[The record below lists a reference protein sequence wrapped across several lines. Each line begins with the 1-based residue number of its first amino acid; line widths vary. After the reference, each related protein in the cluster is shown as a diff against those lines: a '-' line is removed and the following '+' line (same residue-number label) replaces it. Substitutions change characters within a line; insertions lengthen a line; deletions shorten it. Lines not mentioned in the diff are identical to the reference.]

1 MFENYGSYCL
11 LLGFALVVIGWLWF
25 VVRAYRTQRVWGVG
39 CFFFPPAGI
48 IFAAKHFSRVR
59 WPLGIMGNGLILM
72 AATFGL
78 SYYLATH
85 ANLGER
91 LKTVNGEQHL
101 TLTGWDQKDYSLI
114 REHQNLVVLQM
125 ANSDVTDQTLIHL
138 EKLSQLRELDLNSSQ
153 ITDDGLAQLAKL
165 PALQILRLR
174 KTKVTDAGF
183 QQHLLPLEKLAEVDM
198 RETSVA
204 SKTLRDW
211 KKLQP
216 EVRKF
221 LK

>member
-1 MFENYGSYCL
+1 
-11 LLGFALVVIGWLWF
+11 
-25 VVRAYRTQRVWGVG
+25 
-39 CFFFPPAGI
+39 
-48 IFAAKHFSRVR
+48 
-59 WPLGIMGNGLILM
+59 
-72 AATFGL
+72 
-78 SYYLATH
+78 
-85 ANLGER
+85 
-91 LKTVNGEQHL
+91 
-101 TLTGWDQKDYSLI
+101 
-114 REHQNLVVLQM
+114 M

-153 ITDDGLAQLAKL
+153 VTDDGLAQLAKL
-165 PALQILRLR
+165 PALQILRLS
-174 KTKVTDAGF
+174 KTKISDAGF

-211 KKLQP
+211 KKRQP